1 MSRYSSL
8 SSKTQ
13 LNSVGQAFDT
23 KHSLVPHENGHG
35 KSLDTKLHT
44 LGSLPSRVLL
54 NGTDGDDHSDHLK
67 QGVVTGD
74 MVARSSNVKWDEKAA
89 IIISTSFVYCDDVV
103 MDKAED
109 EEP

>member
-1 MSRYSSL
+1 L
-8 SSKTQ
+8 
-13 LNSVGQAFDT
+13 G
-23 KHSLVPHENGHG
+23 
-35 KSLDTKLHT
+35 TKLHT

-67 QGVVTGD
+67 QGFVTGG
-74 MVARSSNVKWDEKAA
+74 MVARSSNVKCDEKAV
-89 IIISTSFVYCDDVV
+89 IIMSTSFVYCDNVV